1 MNADAQTTG
10 RRRRA
15 RIVLVVEDDSSC
27 RDEICEALRRAGY
40 AAFEASDGAHALE
53 MLTSDR
59 TPEPQLIV
67 LDLELPV
74 MTGEELMNVLKS
86 YHRLSKIPV
95 ILMSGKRERP
105 GFDPLEVGW
114 LSKPFTAESLLDEVI
129 KRCRHPEP
137 RTPTGMTG

>member
-95 ILMSGKRERP
+95 ILMSGKR
-105 GFDPLEVGW
+105 
-114 LSKPFTAESLLDEVI
+114 
-129 KRCRHPEP
+129 
-137 RTPTGMTG
+137 